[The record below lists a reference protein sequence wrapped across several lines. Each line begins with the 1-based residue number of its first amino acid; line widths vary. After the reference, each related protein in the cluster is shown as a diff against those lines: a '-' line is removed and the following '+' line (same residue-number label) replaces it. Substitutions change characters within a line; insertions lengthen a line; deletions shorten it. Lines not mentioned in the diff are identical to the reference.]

1 MNLLSY
7 DFMQRALIAAA
18 LIGIIAPL
26 IGVFLVQRRLAL
38 LGDGMGHVALTGVGL
53 AFLTGLAPVPTA
65 LVVAALGALILE
77 LVRARSRTAGDLALA
92 LVFYGGIAAGVLL
105 TSLASGKGTTALNQ
119 YLFGSLSTVATEDVL
134 WLVAASVLVLVILAL
149 FGREFFAMTLDP
161 DVAHVQGIRTTRLGI
176 LLTVLA
182 AVTVVIGM
190 RTVGLLLVSAIM
202 IVPVAA
208 AQQLAGSFR
217 ATAVGGVILG
227 LVCSVSGLATS
238 FAIDV
243 PPGPT
248 IVLLALAAFVL
259 AALIAIPLRRRRQ
272 RHPHLVDDAS
282 HVHDPVDQHDTGH
295 RDA

>member
-18 LIGIIAPL
+18 LIGLIAPL
-26 IGVFLVQRRLAL
+26 IGIFLVQRRLAL

-53 AFLTGLAPVPTA
+53 AFLVGTAPVPTA
-65 LVVAALGALILE
+65 LAVAALGALLLE
-77 LVRARSRTAGDLALA
+77 VIRSRSRTAGDLALA
-92 LVFYGGIAAGVLL
+92 LVFYGGIAGGVLL
-105 TSLASGKGTTALNQ
+105 TSLASGKASTALNQ
-119 YLFGSLSTVATEDVL
+119 YLFGSLSTVAVEDIA
-134 WLVAASVLVLVILAL
+134 WLVGASAIVLTILAI
-149 FGREFFAMTLDP
+149 FGREMFAMTLDP

-208 AQQLAGSFR
+208 AQQIAGSFR
-217 ATAVGGVILG
+217 ATAIGAVIVGLF
-227 LVCSVSGLATS
+227 CSVAGLTTS
-238 FAIDV
+238 FTLDV

-248 IVLLALAAFVL
+248 IVLLALGVFLL
-259 AALIAIPLRRRRQ
+259 AAIAAIPLRRRRN
-272 RHPHLVDDAS
+272 RHPHEGADL
-282 HVHDPVDQHDTGH
+282 QGH
-295 RDA
+295 RHV

>member
-1 MNLLSY
+1 MSLLSY

-18 LIGIIAPL
+18 LIGVIAPL
-26 IGVFLVQRRLAL
+26 IGIFLVQRRLAL

-65 LVVAALGALILE
+65 LVVAAIGALVLE

-92 LVFYGGIAAGVLL
+92 LVFYGGIAGGVML
-105 TSLASGKGTTALNQ
+105 TSLASGKASSSLNQ
-119 YLFGSLSTVATEDVL
+119 YLFGSLSTVATQDVL
-134 WLVAASVLVLVILAL
+134 WLIAASIVVLIVLGL
-149 FGREFFAMTLDP
+149 FGREMFAMTLDP
-161 DVAHVQGIRTTRLGI
+161 DVAHVQGIKTTRLGI

-217 ATAVGGVILG
+217 TTAIGAVILG
-227 LVCSVSGLATS
+227 LACSLAGLVTS
-238 FAIDV
+238 FSIDV

-248 IVLLALAAFVL
+248 IVLLALAAFVV
-259 AALIAIPLRRRRQ
+259 AALVAIPVRRRRN
-272 RHPHLVDDAS
+272 RHPH
-282 HVHDPVDQHDTGH
+282 PVEDGGREHH
-295 RDA
+295 HA